1 MNLIFDTGGYQKFG
15 TRKLMHLT
23 YWKIVPFGQKR
34 FSECDIELISKNLS
48 ESTCPVVI
56 IETLPDPQ
64 DIRIDIRIVS
74 FSCHEPRHVAHVS

>member
-1 MNLIFDTGGYQKFG
+1 
-15 TRKLMHLT
+15 MHLT

-74 FSCHEPRHVAHVS
+74 FSCHEPRVMSKSTFRIVKFKLKLMKVTIF

>member
-1 MNLIFDTGGYQKFG
+1 
-15 TRKLMHLT
+15 MHLT
-23 YWKIVPFGQKR
+23 YWKIVPFRQKR

-74 FSCHEPRHVAHVS
+74 FAYHRLYAPSVCKTTFRIVRLKLKLIKVTIF